1 MRSRIGAVRATR
13 PCRVA
18 TFIALIAATSASAAS
33 ADDESP
39 AATPYRPSVST
50 PAALSAPGWLE
61 IEAGATHARAA
72 DPARRDSIPYT
83 LKLAFSD
90 DWGVRIGGDAWVR
103 QRDAAGAHSSGGGD
117 TAVVLKRRFA
127 VSDSSAFG
135 LEAGVNL
142 PTARS
147 GLGSDKADWSLN
159 GIYSADSGP
168 WHTDLNLVATRVG
181 AIDPGTGRGQLLW
194 AASLSRA
201 LDDRWGLVGEFSGT
215 RQRGVE
221 GSAQFLAAASYNVSK
236 SLALDAGLARSL
248 RSGREWSAF
257 AGLTMLVARLF

>member
-1 MRSRIGAVRATR
+1 MRSRFGAWNPTAVVLAG
-13 PCRVA
+13 
-18 TFIALIAATSASAAS
+18 AASSFAAS
-33 ADDESP
+33 AQGSDP
-39 AATPYRPSVST
+39 APAVTPYRPSVST

-61 IEAGATHARAA
+61 VEAGLTHARAG

-103 QRDAAGAHSSGGGD
+103 QRDAAGVTTSSGGD
-117 TAVVLKRRFA
+117 TAIVLKRRFA
-127 VSDSSAFG
+127 VDDGSAFG

-142 PTARS
+142 PTAGS
-147 GLGSDKADWSLN
+147 GLGSGKTDWSLN
-159 GIYSADSGP
+159 GIYSADIGP

-181 AIDPGTGRGQLLW
+181 AVDPGASHGQLLW

-201 LDDRWGLVGEFSGT
+201 LDDRWGVVGEFSGT
-215 RQRGVE
+215 RQRGVD
-221 GSAQFLAAASYNVSK
+221 GSAQFLAAASYNVSR
-236 SLALDAGLARSL
+236 SLALDAGVARSL

-257 AGLTMLVARLF
+257 AGLTLLAARLF